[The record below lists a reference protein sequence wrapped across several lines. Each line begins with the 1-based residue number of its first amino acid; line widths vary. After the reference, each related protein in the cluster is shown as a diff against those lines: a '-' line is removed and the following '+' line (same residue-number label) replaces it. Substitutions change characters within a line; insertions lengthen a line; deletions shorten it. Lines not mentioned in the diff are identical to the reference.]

1 MIYLKKEYFDNSKTF
16 EDFVDDVRVFFETSD
31 AEDTSVH
38 NGDNDV
44 WIMKN
49 TQTLEHPECWEVYD
63 RLHCKSYF
71 TDSLEE
77 AMDCMFSWRRA

>member
-44 WIMKN
+44 W
-49 TQTLEHPECWEVYD
+49 TFLY
-63 RLHCKSYF
+63 RS
-71 TDSLEE
+71 
-77 AMDCMFSWRRA
+77 